1 MATQLHATVKFCLI
15 RSVTSIGQI
24 RLALLKLEYGKRSSL
39 RTTYG
44 TSNTPNRPL
53 LATALAVIPMRRQP
67 KSAQSFLARLQPV
80 SR

>member
-1 MATQLHATVKFCLI
+1 MVGWAASTVW
-15 RSVTSIGQI
+15 Q
-24 RLALLKLEYGKRSSL
+24 LEYGKRSSL